1 MCIIPCVCVSN
12 KKTPVIHTEYNYL
25 QMNAG
30 ETYGLGEISLPGH
43 WTKVMVLCYKLQQIG
58 DSPADSEEAAALPE
72 ESCVPRPTDDRE
84 AKSDPGQQ
92 PA

>member
-12 KKTPVIHTEYNYL
+12 KKAPVIHTEYNYL

-43 WTKVMVLCYKLQQIG
+43 WTKVMVLCYKL
-58 DSPADSEEAAALPE
+58 
-72 ESCVPRPTDDRE
+72 
-84 AKSDPGQQ
+84 
-92 PA
+92 